1 LTFLNKVVQNIKY
14 LDKKFFH
21 ILLLIATV
29 LGCSTKKNRF
39 LNRKYH
45 AMTTEYNILY
55 NGEIAFEKG
64 WKEIQDNYE
73 DNYWNVLP
81 IEPLEI
87 KEGYVEES
95 VPAKKRVSEKESDEK
110 ETLFEIAEAKAV
122 KAVQKHSM
130 LLDGLERNSK
140 IDDAY
145 LLLGR
150 SRYYSQRFIPALEAF
165 DYILKNYPEAS
176 LIKEAILWRAKTN
189 VRLENEEV
197 ALESLQ
203 ERLQEEKAQDKIDTS
218 IVEETHMISAMAWNQ
233 LDSVA
238 MVIHHLNEAVRFSK
252 DKSKKARNLLIL
264 GQLYRQEGDRERSQK
279 SFQEVIALKR
289 IPYKYK
295 IHAEIER
302 AKNYTND
309 TSPSQLVARLQE
321 LIEIRENRPYLAAL
335 YHQLGVVHKK
345 SGSRDLAVQNFL
357 KSIHAKNAQNFQKG
371 LSYEI
376 LGDLFFKEANF
387 KNAGAYYDSVLQVS
401 GKIKSKRIRRISKK
415 RENLEIVLVFEQR
428 IKRNDSILHLL
439 STEPSEQV
447 RFFEKHIK
455 YLKIKETEALKAA
468 TLQQKLAVY
477 QERAANTVGLG
488 QQYTSKLGGK
498 WYFYN
503 QETLAYGAQDF
514 QRNWGKRE
522 LKDNWR
528 WSSKLAIVE
537 NRSEDASLE
546 KEKNAVSNELLE
558 KYNPMYYIDKLPK
571 TIQERDSI
579 FILRNT
585 TYYQLGLIYKEQ
597 FKETE
602 QALEKLEKLLSYN
615 PSQRL
620 VLGANYQLFKM
631 YKAQNSSRAG
641 IYKKVVINQF
651 PNSIF
656 ARMILQ
662 PEDYNVRE
670 QGEALL
676 EDKYKEIY
684 YLYKSENY
692 KEALKE
698 IEKAMFSFEGDK
710 LQPKLALL
718 RAHVLAKLAGMTT
731 YKKALE
737 FIVLN
742 HVNTEEEKRAKEL
755 LKKIKSQY

>member
-1 LTFLNKVVQNIKY
+1 M
-14 LDKKFFH
+14 DKKFFH
-21 ILLLIATV
+21 ILFLIVTV

-45 AMTTEYNILY
+45 AITTEYNILY

-64 WKEIQDNYE
+64 LKEIQDTYE
-73 DNYWNVLP
+73 DNYWEVLP
-81 IEPLEI
+81 IEPLEM
-87 KEGYVEES
+87 KEDYVEES
-95 VPAKKRVSEKESDEK
+95 VSGKKGVSENESDEK
-110 ETLFEIAEAKAV
+110 QTLFEIAEAKAV

-130 LLDGLERNSK
+130 LIDGSERNSK

-145 LLLGR
+145 LLLGK

-176 LIKEAILWRAKTN
+176 LIKEAIVWKAKTN

-203 ERLQEEKAQDKIDTS
+203 ERLQKEKADGKINTS
-218 IVEETHMISAMAWNQ
+218 IVEEAHMISAMAWNQ
-233 LDSVA
+233 LDSVV
-238 MVIHHLNEAVRFSK
+238 MVIHHLNEAVKFSK

-264 GQLYRQEGDRERSQK
+264 GQLYRQEGERELSQK
-279 SFQEVIALKR
+279 SFQELISLKK

-295 IHAEIER
+295 IHAEIEK
-302 AKNYTND
+302 AKNYTNG
-309 TSPSQLVARLQE
+309 TSPNQTVGRLQE
-321 LIEIRENRPYLAAL
+321 LIEMRENRPYLAAL
-335 YHQLGVVHKK
+335 YHQLGVVYKE
-345 SGSRDLAVQNFL
+345 SGSRDLAIQNFV

-371 LSYEI
+371 LSYEV
-376 LGDLFFKEANF
+376 LGDLFFKESNY

-401 GKIKSKRIRRISKK
+401 GEIKTQRIRRISKK
-415 RENLEIVLVFEQR
+415 RENLEIVLVFEET
-428 IKRNDSILHLL
+428 IERNDSIFHLAVM
-439 STEPSEQV
+439 EPSAQV
-447 RFFEKHIK
+447 RFFEKHIRQ
-455 YLKIKETEALKAA
+455 LKIKEAEASKEAALK
-468 TLQQKLAVY
+468 QKLAAY
-477 QERAANTVGLG
+477 QERAANIVGPA
-488 QQYTSKLGGK
+488 QKYNSKSGGK

-503 QETLAYGAQDF
+503 QETLAYGAQEF
-514 QRNWGKRE
+514 LRAWGKRE
-522 LKDNWR
+522 LQDNWR
-528 WSSKLAIVE
+528 WSSKSRFAE
-537 NRSEDASLE
+537 NRTEDASL
-546 KEKNAVSNELLE
+546 KNKKNAVSDELLE
-558 KYNPMYYIDKLPK
+558 KYNPMFYVEKLPK
-571 TIQERDSI
+571 TAKEIDSI
-579 FILRNT
+579 FVLRNT

-602 QALEKLEKLLSYN
+602 LALEKLEKLLSFD

-620 VLGANYQLFKM
+620 VLGANYHLYKM
-631 YKAQNSSRAG
+631 YKAQNSPLAA
-641 IYKKVVINQF
+641 IYKKVVVHQF

-656 ARMILQ
+656 ARMISQ
-662 PEDYNVRE
+662 PEDYSIRE

-684 YLYKSENY
+684 YLYSSENY

-698 IEKAMFSFEGDK
+698 IEKAIFSFEGNK

-718 RAHVLAKLAGMTT
+718 RAHVLAKLAGKAA

-742 HVNTEEEKRAKEL
+742 HINTQEEKRAKEL
-755 LKKIKSQY
+755 LKKIK

>member
-1 LTFLNKVVQNIKY
+1 MNT
-14 LDKKFFH
+14 KFFH
-21 ILLLIATV
+21 ILFLIATV

-55 NGEIAFEKG
+55 NGEIAFEKD
-64 WKEIQDNYE
+64 WKEMQENYE

-87 KEGYVEES
+87 KEDYVEES
-95 VPAKKRVSEKESDEK
+95 VPKKKGVLENESDEK
-110 ETLFEIAEAKAV
+110 QTPFEIAEAKAV

-130 LLDGLERNSK
+130 FIDGSERNSK

-145 LLLGR
+145 LLLGK

-176 LIKEAILWRAKTN
+176 LIKEAIVWRAKTN

-203 ERLQEEKAQDKIDTS
+203 ERLQEEKAQGKIDAS
-218 IVEETHMISAMAWNQ
+218 IVEEAHMISAMAWNQ

-238 MVIHHLNEAVRFSK
+238 MVIHHLNEAVNFSK

-264 GQLYRQEGDRERSQK
+264 GQLYLQEGERELSQK
-279 SFQEVIALKR
+279 SFQEVISLKK

-309 TSPSQLVARLQE
+309 TPPSQIVDRLQE

-335 YHQLGVVHKK
+335 YHQLGVVHKE
-345 SGSRDLAVQNFL
+345 SGSRDLSVQNFV
-357 KSIHAKNAQNFQKG
+357 KSIHTKNAQNFQKG

-376 LGDLFFKEANF
+376 LGDLFFKEANY

-428 IKRNDSILHLL
+428 IKRNDSIFHLL
-439 STEPSEQV
+439 SIEPSEQV
-447 RFFEKHIK
+447 LFFEKYITQ
-455 YLKIKETEALKAA
+455 LKIKEAEALKVA

-477 QERAANTVGLG
+477 QERAVNTVGPG
-488 QQYTSKLGGK
+488 QQYTSKSGGK

-537 NRSEDASLE
+537 NKLEDASLE
-546 KEKNAVSNELLE
+546 KKKNAVSNELLE
-558 KYNPMYYIDKLPK
+558 KYNPMFYIDKLPK
-571 TIQERDSI
+571 TTKERDSI
-579 FILRNT
+579 FVLRNT
-585 TYYQLGLIYKEQ
+585 TYYQLGLVYKEQ

-602 QALEKLEKLLSYN
+602 LALEKLEKLLSYD

-620 VLGANYQLFKM
+620 VLGANYQLYKM
-631 YKAQNSSRAG
+631 YKAQNSPLAG
-641 IYKKVVINQF
+641 IYKKVVVNQF

-684 YLYKSENY
+684 YLYSSENY
-692 KEALKE
+692 KGALKE

-718 RAHVLAKLAGMTT
+718 RAHVLAKLAGKTA

-755 LKKIKSQY
+755 LKKIK